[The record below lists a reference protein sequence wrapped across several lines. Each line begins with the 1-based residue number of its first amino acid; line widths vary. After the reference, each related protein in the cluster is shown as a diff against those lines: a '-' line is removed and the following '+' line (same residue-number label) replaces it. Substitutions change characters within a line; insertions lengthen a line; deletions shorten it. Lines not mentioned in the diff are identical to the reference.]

1 MKKILVFVIIAIN
14 VIIGQ
19 TSGNPDEIKFPLNSS
34 EDLKL
39 INVKADVVDY
49 MGKTGIQISKNDGE
63 ITGETL
69 VIIPEINFKNGI
81 ITIELTGEPSAEAD
95 PQMRGFVGVAFHVD
109 QTDYSRYKCF
119 YLRPTNARADN
130 QLRRNHST
138 QYIAHPEYPWYRL
151 RKEHP
156 GLYESY
162 VDLVPGEW
170 TKIKIEVSDKVAKLY
185 VHDAEQPCLIINDLK
200 HEESEGKIALWLH
213 SSTLARYRNLI
224 VTPETKD

>member
-69 VIIPEINFKNGI
+69 VIIPEINSG
-81 ITIELTGEPSAEAD
+81 
-95 PQMRGFVGVAFHVD
+95 
-109 QTDYSRYKCF
+109 
-119 YLRPTNARADN
+119 
-130 QLRRNHST
+130 
-138 QYIAHPEYPWYRL
+138 
-151 RKEHP
+151 
-156 GLYESY
+156 
-162 VDLVPGEW
+162 
-170 TKIKIEVSDKVAKLY
+170 
-185 VHDAEQPCLIINDLK
+185 
-200 HEESEGKIALWLH
+200 
-213 SSTLARYRNLI
+213 
-224 VTPETKD
+224 

>member
-1 MKKILVFVIIAIN
+1 VKKILVFVIIAIN

-151 RKEHP
+151 RKEHN

-170 TKIKIEVSDKVAKLY
+170 TKIKIEVADKVAKLY
-185 VHDAEQPCLIINDLK
+185 VHNAEQPSLIINDLK

-224 VTPETKD
+224 VTPK